1 MAFLMGAT
9 RNHQL
14 DGWRAIAVL
23 GVMWLH
29 WAIPKWRGGI
39 PFEIGLYFF
48 LTLTGFLITRI
59 LLRTRE
65 QGEASGQPWM
75 LRSFR
80 DFQWRRALR
89 ILIPCYAAMLFGLL
103 VRAPDLTAHPWVYFL
118 HVSNFHIAWLP
129 EWPFGTSH
137 YWTLAIQQQFYLL
150 WPLVIFLTPRRL
162 LGASLFMLAALA
174 PLSRVILQHRFPEIH
189 HPGAITLCALDYLA
203 GGSLLALA
211 MHRGMKTDDRR
222 LKGASWICLVAYA
235 VLYTLDW
242 NGRPVPGLRHLQ
254 QTFLTVS
261 MAGLIAATLHGFRGW
276 LARFLT
282 HPWVLHVSKLSY
294 SLYLFH
300 CLVPMG
306 LGFVVP
312 MLWDI
317 DGTLGTA
324 TRLLCFFLTSWGV
337 SWLSWKYIEQPLD
350 HIRRRPNSEK
360 EA

>member
-1 MAFLMGAT
+1 MAVSMAAS

-59 LLRTRE
+59 LLRERDK
-65 QGEASGQPWM
+65 GEASGQPWVGAA
-75 LRSFR
+75 FR

-89 ILIPCYAAMLFGLL
+89 ILVPCYVAMLFGLL
-103 VRAPDLTAHPWVYFL
+103 VGAPDLRAHPLVYFL
-118 HVSNFHIAWLP
+118 HVSNFHIAFLP

-150 WPLVIFLTPRRL
+150 WPLLIFFTPRRALGPTL
-162 LGASLFMLAALA
+162 LFLVALA
-174 PLSRVILQHRFPEIH
+174 PISRVILQHGFPEIH
-189 HPGAITLCALDYLA
+189 HPGAISSCALDYLA

-211 MHRGMKTDDRR
+211 MHGGMKTDNRC
-222 LKGASWICLVAYA
+222 LKLAAWICLAVYS

-242 NGRPVPGLRHLQ
+242 NGHPVPGLRHLQ

-261 MAGLIAATLHGFRGW
+261 MAGLIAATLRGFSG
-276 LARFLT
+276 LLGRFLT
-282 HPWVLHVSKLSY
+282 HPWLLHVSKISY

-306 LGFVVP
+306 LGFVLP

-317 DGTLGTA
+317 DGSLGTGI
-324 TRLLCFFLTSWGV
+324 RLVAFFLTSWGV
-337 SWLSWKYIEQPLD
+337 SWLSWRFIEQPLER
-350 HIRRRPNSEK
+350 IRRQPNPS
-360 EA
+360 